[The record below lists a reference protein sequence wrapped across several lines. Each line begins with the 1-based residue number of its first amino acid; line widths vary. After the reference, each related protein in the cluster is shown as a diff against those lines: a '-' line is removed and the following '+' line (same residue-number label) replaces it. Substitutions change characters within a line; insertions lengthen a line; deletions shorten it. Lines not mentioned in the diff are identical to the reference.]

1 MLTRSRFGF
10 LAFATLVACS
20 SEQSTNGNTGGE
32 SGGGSGGTMAAAGT
46 ANGGTSTGGTTVVGG
61 SGGTAAVGGQ
71 GGSGGLIVVAG
82 NGGGGA
88 GGTAGGAGGAAGG
101 GAGGTAGTGGT
112 GGTPAVDPC
121 VRTNWVPTGS
131 PTNVPGNAI
140 DADNGSRWTSGADQN
155 GDEYF
160 QIRFPSMVTLDGI
173 TLVANA
179 ANDFPVMYKVQ
190 YSTDGTTFDDVIADD
205 GGSLAGAGTTNLAIA
220 FPEPLTLLAV
230 RILQTGTGDY
240 WWSINN
246 LTAQGC
252 LKYTAPDGGAP
263 DASDGG

>member
-10 LAFATLVACS
+10 VAFATLVACS

-32 SGGGSGGTMAAAGT
+32 SGGGSGGTTAAAGT

-101 GAGGTAGTGGT
+101 GAGGTGGT

-131 PTNVPGNAI
+131 PANVPGNAI
-140 DADNGSRWTSGADQN
+140 DADNGSRWTSGADQD

-179 ANDFPVMYKVQ
+179 DNDFPVMYKVQ

-205 GGSLAGAGTTNLAIA
+205 GGSLAGAGTNNLVIA
-220 FPEPLTLLAV
+220 FPEPLTLLTV
-230 RILQTGTGDY
+230 RVLQTGSGEY